1 MSTPELDSSIKREF
15 ISMTAPGAPRAGAGG
30 NPVQGAYTRPRGNYP
45 RVAFIATHYNVDFSE
60 HYLSTYMA
68 KRGYG
73 FLGWNT
79 RFRDKDQFFVV
90 DRGLVDIGLGVRW
103 LRDHGADV
111 VILLGNSGGG
121 SLMATYNSQSISP
134 TLQPGF
140 ESRLLP
146 EVESLPRADMY
157 VSLAAHPG
165 RPDVLTGWL
174 DPSVTDEHD
183 PISVDPELDM
193 YGQANTPPFASE
205 FVDRYRSAQT
215 ARNQR
220 ITDWAKSE
228 LKRIESRGARDH
240 LFIVPR
246 TWADLRFVDPAI
258 DPSERPTPWCYGGD
272 PRKANYQTLGV
283 ARVTS
288 LRSWLAIWSLE
299 TSQCRSHDHLARLS
313 LPSLVIQANADSG
326 VFPSDAREIFDSIAA
341 CDKEFVEVRGDHYF
355 QEPSGARDD
364 LADLIDAWVAK
375 RS

>member
-1 MSTPELDSSIKREF
+1 MSIPEFESSIEREF
-15 ISMTAPGAPRAGAGG
+15 ISMAAPGAPRAGAGG
-30 NPVQGAYTRPRGNYP
+30 NPVQGAYTRPRGRYP

-60 HYLSTYMA
+60 HYLSTYLA
-68 KRGYG
+68 NRGYG

-90 DRGLVDIGLGVRW
+90 DRGLVDIGLGVQW
-103 LRDHGADV
+103 LRDHGAEV

-134 TLQPGF
+134 ILQLGF
-140 ESRLLP
+140 ENRLLP
-146 EVESLPRADMY
+146 EVENLPAADMY

-193 YGQANTPPFASE
+193 YGQANTPPFTSD
-205 FVDRYRSAQT
+205 FVERYRSAQT

-220 ITDWAKSE
+220 ITDWA
-228 LKRIESRGARDH
+228 RIELERIKSRGAHDQ

-246 TWADLRFVDPAI
+246 TWADLRFVDPTI

-272 PRKANYQTLGV
+272 PQIANYQTFGV

-299 TSQCRSHDHLARLS
+299 TSQCRSQQHLARLS

-326 VFPSDAREIFDSIAA
+326 VFPSDAREIFESIAA
-341 CDKEFVEVRGDHYF
+341 VDKEFVEVHGDHYF
-355 QEPSGARDD
+355 QQPTEARDN
-364 LADLIDAWVAK
+364 LADLISSWVAK